1 MYKIGQAAKQSGV
14 GIDTI
19 RFYERS
25 GLLQRATRTEAG
37 YRVYDARDVARIR
50 FIRRAKSL
58 GFSLEEIGELLRL
71 NDGDGRRTAVRAIAA
86 RRLADIEQRIAEF
99 VRIRDAL
106 LTLVGQCHGDGALD
120 SCPIIDAMLS
130 DARPVSGKRGS
141 THSETKPRR

>member
-1 MYKIGQAAKQSGV
+1 MYKIGQVAKQSGV

-25 GLLQRATRTEAG
+25 GLLQQATRTAAG
-37 YRVYDARDVARIR
+37 YRVYGTRDVARIR

-71 NDGDGRRTAVRAIAA
+71 NDGGGRRTAVRAIAE

-99 VRIRDAL
+99 ERIRSAL
-106 LTLVGQCHGDGALD
+106 FALVCQCHGDGALD
-120 SCPIIDAMLS
+120 ACPIIDAMLS
-130 DARPVSGKRGS
+130 DDRPVSGARGS
-141 THSETKPRR
+141 THTKPRR